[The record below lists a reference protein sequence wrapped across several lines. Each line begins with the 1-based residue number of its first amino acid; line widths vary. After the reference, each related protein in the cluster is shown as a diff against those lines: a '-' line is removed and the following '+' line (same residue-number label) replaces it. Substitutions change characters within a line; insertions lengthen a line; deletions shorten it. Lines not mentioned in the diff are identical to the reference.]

1 MLGPPLHANH
11 LASKAYS
18 PKCVEVEF
26 CELRVDGVLRSSPH
40 ARNAQAT
47 AKIVTLGDAPISFG
61 SYAAT
66 VAQIKPRVKAQDRYL
81 LLS

>member
-1 MLGPPLHANH
+1 MRNFGEYY
-11 LASKAYS
+11 LA
-18 PKCVEVEF
+18 EV
-26 CELRVDGVLRSSPH
+26 RIHGVLRSSPH

-66 VAQIKPRVKAQDRYL
+66 VAQIKTRVKAQDRYL

>member
-1 MLGPPLHANH
+1 VKRPCPSSGP
-11 LASKAYS
+11 YS
-18 PKCVEVEF
+18 PKFVEGKFSEVG
-26 CELRVDGVLRSSPH
+26 LPLYGVLRSSPH

-47 AKIVTLGDAPISFG
+47 AKIVQLGDAPISFG